1 MKKKL
6 QIIFPT
12 YSYLESILPFMIDDV
27 PDIGI
32 HQLPTLT
39 HSLSLSLSSQ
49 NEWKNLTKKYRSH
62 LIRLSKS
69 LGY

>member
-1 MKKKL
+1 MEKKL

-39 HSLSLSLSSQ
+39 LFF
-49 NEWKNLTKKYRSH
+49 KT
-62 LIRLSKS
+62 
-69 LGY
+69 